1 MGKQSGGW
9 FGMQQKKSW
18 PLMIMVLFSLSVAM
32 VFFIRST
39 FDSYSV
45 SPSPELVLHT
55 SKEKPESTDAQFN
68 QNAESKK
75 PIPLDFMKSKL
86 VLLVDILRICVCNK
100 VIGEC
105 KDRAELKALLQSHT
119 RMAITIR
126 MPLPECLSLLNSP
139 SPRDLFLQNTPHSFN
154 AVFSAKGQK
163 AIDTALKADLIILN
177 TAVAGKWLEA
187 VVKENVL
194 QVLPKVL
201 WWIHEKSPGL
211 LSYLAKFFCK
221 LYIV

>member
-86 VLLVDILRICVCNK
+86 VLLV
-100 VIGEC
+100 
-105 KDRAELKALLQSHT
+105 SH
-119 RMAITIR
+119 
-126 MPLPECLSLLNSP
+126 ELSLSG
-139 SPRDLFLQNTPHSFN
+139 
-154 AVFSAKGQK
+154 V
-163 AIDTALKADLIILN
+163 ALD
-177 TAVAGKWLEA
+177 
-187 VVKENVL
+187 
-194 QVLPKVL
+194 
-201 WWIHEKSPGL
+201 H
-211 LSYLAKFFCK
+211 LS
-221 LYIV
+221 IS